1 MSYRHGISLR
11 GLYGLGADNTEAA
24 RQFNVGPGVTD
35 PWLDAAIE
43 VRGIP
48 HEQAS
53 RAPLAVKE
61 ALESCGASVDAAGWG
76 GGSGMGGEATR
87 GKIYVR
93 WQPERPYNA
102 VTYADVAQRIIAS
115 AAEGFPAGA
124 MFIMPR
130 YRIDRVWPYDNIY
143 VYPEGGDIPASACP
157 AARRTTAQDV
167 REAAAEVQRTMA
179 ADAESGIS
187 EGFGTTAKIAVG
199 VGAGVAGVSLIGF
212 LWWKFGR
219 KR

>member
-1 MSYRHGISLR
+1 M
-11 GLYGLGADNTEAA
+11 GLGLYYGLGADNTDAA
-24 RQFNVGPGVTD
+24 RQFMVGPGATD

-48 HEQAS
+48 HEQAG
-53 RAPLAVKE
+53 RAPAAIRE
-61 ALESCGASVDAAGWG
+61 ALESCGADVDEAAWG
-76 GGSGMGGEATR
+76 GGESQGGAATR
-87 GKIYVR
+87 GKIYIR

-143 VYPEGGDIPASACP
+143 VYPEGGDVPASACA

-167 REAAAEVQRTMA
+167 RLAVAEEEGRSLPAEPAEAL
-179 ADAESGIS
+179 IS
-187 EGFGTTAKIAVG
+187 IGHGTTVKIAIG
-199 VGAGVAGVSLIGF
+199 VGAGAAGLGLIGL
-212 LWWKFGR
+212 LWWKFGK
-219 KR
+219 KRRR